1 MMFGADGDKTKLKRF
16 YWLNI
21 YFYCCYKT
29 RYNSMNKSFSLKY
42 SVRFVPTIGFN
53 KGSLHFS

>member
-42 SVRFVPTIGFN
+42 SVRFVPTIGF
-53 KGSLHFS
+53 